1 MKYRHGFHA
10 GNFADVHKH
19 VTLLALIATLQRKD
33 KGFLYLETHAGRGRY
48 VLDSADTNQGAE
60 ARSGVGRLDD
70 GQMSDRPTHYAELEA
85 YLAAVA
91 RTRGQGGTKSSYP
104 GSPLLAALA
113 LRDQDRG
120 RCFEIQ
126 SAECRALERVL
137 KPYPRMSCECG
148 DGYAAL
154 RSQLPPPER
163 RALVFIDPPYEEQ
176 EAELERATAG
186 IELALSRLA
195 NAVILLWYPIKDQRR
210 LGPWMQRL
218 GATLPAPAL
227 TSELWLHPRDS
238 RVGLNGSG
246 LLIIHPPYQFD
257 AGMRQWLP
265 ELGTALGADA
275 QGGTQLTWIAHE
287 QH

>member
-19 VTLLALIATLQRKD
+19 VTLLALIAALQRKD

-48 VLDSADTNQGAE
+48 ELDSADTNQGAE
-60 ARSGVGRLDD
+60 ASTGVGRLI
-70 GQMSDRPTHYAELEA
+70 GQSFRSAELEA
-85 YLAAVA
+85 YIAAVTRA
-91 RTRGQGGTKSSYP
+91 RGQGGSQSLYP

-113 LRDQDRG
+113 LRQQDRG

-137 KPYPRMSCECG
+137 QPYPRMSGECG

-176 EAELERATAG
+176 ESELERATAG
-186 IELALSRLA
+186 LELALARLA
-195 NAVILLWYPIKDQRR
+195 NAVILLWYPIKDQRQ
-210 LGPWMQRL
+210 LKGWLQRL
-218 GATLPAPAL
+218 GTALPAPAL

-246 LLIIHPPYQFD
+246 LLIVHPPYQFD

-265 ELGTALGADA
+265 ELGTALGTDA